1 MTDTYLDSP
10 PLTDEQRSVVE
21 QPWDARVLVTA
32 GAGAGK
38 THTLVR
44 RLDALCG
51 HDDPEEALDASEI
64 LVLTFS
70 RAAARELRERIAR
83 HGDRATRVR
92 AQTFDA
98 WAYGVLRQAR
108 PDDEW
113 SAVGFEERILAAA
126 QAVEKGA
133 LEAGDAVPPAH
144 VVIDEVQD
152 LLGGRRELVETLID
166 RYQDSCGFTVVGD
179 AAQSVYGFQIDDM
192 AERADETGRFFDWL
206 RGSYPDDLV
215 ELHLTANFRAVT
227 PEARTALHLGPR
239 LQEVTDPEEAGR
251 LYDELRDLLLEPANA
266 LADLTDPLT
275 LDGLRRSPDTC
286 AILTRD
292 NRQAL
297 AVSELL
303 HAHGVP
309 HRLRRPL
316 EERPV
321 PFWVA
326 ELLRRTGAS
335 SLTEDRFRS
344 LLAEIPLP
352 YEPNPAALWTVLRRV
367 ARGAGRHVLDLERL
381 RRVVSD
387 GRFPDEAADPETERL
402 VVSTVHRA
410 KGLEFDRVIVLT
422 PPSVGE
428 LRKQYKDD
436 LDLPA
441 EARALYVAMTRA
453 RQDLH
458 HVAVP
463 ELPLVRRAGARR
475 AVGRRYVAGWRSY
488 DRFGIVAEAGDVAR
502 DLPACP
508 GPDAAAAQAYL
519 LERVA
524 PGDAVVLRRRHDVP
538 MGEYQSPPY
547 ALLHEDREIGEVS
560 ERFREDLFQ
569 VQKVNRTW
577 DPWWPDEIHGIRVD
591 ALETVAGSTAAGA
604 NAGLGDRGMWIA
616 PRLTGIGR
624 FRRAGGGE
632 ELDENEERN
641 A

>member
-10 PLTDEQRSVVE
+10 PLTDEQRAVVE

-51 HDDPEEALDASEI
+51 HEDPEEALEASEI

-83 HGDRATRVR
+83 HGERARRVR

-98 WAYGVLRQAR
+98 WAYGVLRQAH
-108 PDDEW
+108 PDGAWGD
-113 SAVGFEERILAAA
+113 VGFDERIVAAA
-126 QAVEKGA
+126 QAIEKGA

-144 VVIDEVQD
+144 VVVDEVQD
-152 LLGGRRELVETLID
+152 LVGARRDLVETLLD

-179 AAQSVYGFQIDDM
+179 AAQSVYGFQIADPV
-192 AERADETGRFFDWL
+192 ERADETGRFFDWL
-206 RGSYPDDLV
+206 RGSYPDELV
-215 ELHLTANFRAVT
+215 ELRLTRNFRAAT
-227 PEARTALHLGPR
+227 PEARTALHLGRR
-239 LQEVTDPEEAGR
+239 LQELTDPDEAAEV
-251 LYDELRDLLLEPANA
+251 YEELRELLLEPANT

-275 LDGLRRSPDTC
+275 LRTLRGAIDTC

-303 HAHGVP
+303 HGHGVP

-316 EERPV
+316 EDRPV
-321 PFWVA
+321 PHWVA
-326 ELLRRTGAS
+326 ELLRGTGAN
-335 SLTEDRFRS
+335 SLTEDRFRA

-352 YEPNPAALWTVLRRV
+352 HEPNPGALWSVLRRA
-367 ARGAGRHVLDLERL
+367 ARGSGRNVLDLERL
-381 RRVVSD
+381 RRAVAD

-402 VVSTVHRA
+402 VVSTVHRS
-410 KGLEFDRVIVLT
+410 KGLEFDRVIVLA

-428 LRKQYKDD
+428 LRKQRRDEV
-436 LDLPA
+436 DLPA

-463 ELPLVRRAGARR
+463 ELPILRRAGAGRS
-475 AVGRRYVAGWRSY
+475 GRRYVGGWRTF
-488 DRFGIVAEAGDVAR
+488 DRFGIVAEAGDVDR
-502 DLPACP
+502 ERP
-508 GPDAAAAQAYL
+508 GGHGDEAVTVQAHL

-524 PGDAVVLRRRHDVP
+524 PGDAVLLRKRHDVP
-538 MGEYQSPPY
+538 LGEDQSPPY
-547 ALLHEDREIGEVS
+547 ALVHDGREIGEVS
-560 ERFREDLFQ
+560 ERFREDLFL

-577 DPWWPDEIHGIRVD
+577 DPWWPDEIRGIRVD
-591 ALETVAGSTAAGA
+591 ALETVTGSVAAGA
-604 NAGLGDRGMWIA
+604 NAGLGDRGVWIA
-616 PRLTGIGR
+616 PRLTGLGR
-624 FRRAGGGE
+624 FRRADVDAGFE
-632 ELDENEERN
+632 ESDEERN

>member
-1 MTDTYLDSP
+1 MTDAYLDSP
-10 PLTDEQRSVVE
+10 PLTDEQRAVVE

-51 HDDPEEALDASEI
+51 HDDPDEALDAAEI

-70 RAAARELRERIAR
+70 RAAARELRERITR
-83 HGDRATRVR
+83 HGERARRVR

-98 WAYGVLRQAR
+98 WAYGVLLQAQ
-108 PDDEW
+108 PDGEW
-113 SAVGFEERILAAA
+113 GVVGFDERIGAAA
-126 QAVEKGA
+126 RAVEEGA
-133 LEAGDAVPPAH
+133 LESGDAVPPAH

-152 LLGGRRELVETLID
+152 LVGGRRELVETLLD

-179 AAQSVYGFQIDDM
+179 AAQSVYGFQIKNP

-206 RGSYPDDLV
+206 RGSYPDELV
-215 ELHLTANFRAVT
+215 ELRLTRNFRAVT
-227 PEARTALHLGPR
+227 PEARIALAQGPR
-239 LQEVTDPEEAGR
+239 LQQVTDADEAATA
-251 LYDELRDLLLEPANA
+251 YEELRELLLDPAND
-266 LADLTDPLT
+266 LGDLTDPFA
-275 LDGLRRSPDTC
+275 LDGLRTFPGTC

-297 AVSELL
+297 VVSDLL
-303 HAHGVP
+303 HEHGVE

-321 PFWVA
+321 PYWVA
-326 ELLRRTGAS
+326 ELLRRTEATG
-335 SLTEDRFRS
+335 LTEDRFRS

-352 YEPNPAALWTVLRRV
+352 YEPDATVLWMVLRKA
-367 ARGAGRHVLDLERL
+367 ARSAGRGVLDLERL
-381 RRVVSD
+381 RRSVAD
-387 GRFPDEAADPETERL
+387 GRFPDEAADPETARI

-422 PPSVGE
+422 PPTVAE

-453 RQDLH
+453 REDLYH
-458 HVAVP
+458 ARSP
-463 ELPLVRRAGARR
+463 ELPILKRAGGRKN
-475 AVGRRYVAGWRSY
+475 GRRYVGGWRSY
-488 DRFGIVAEAGDVAR
+488 DRYGLVAEAGDVCR
-502 DLPACP
+502 DNPP
-508 GPDAAAAQAYL
+508 GHETDAVATQAYL
-519 LERVA
+519 LAQVG
-524 PGDAVVLRRRHDVP
+524 PGQEVLLRKRHDLP

-547 ALLHEDREIGEVS
+547 ALVHDGREIGEAS
-560 ERFREDLFQ
+560 EEFREELFQ

-577 DPWWPDEIHGIRVD
+577 DPWWPDEIHGARVD
-591 ALETVAGSTAAGA
+591 TLETVTGSTAASA
-604 NAGLGDRGMWIA
+604 NAGLGDRGVWIV
-616 PRLTGIGR
+616 PRITGIGR
-624 FRRAGGGE
+624 FRRADNDE
-632 ELDENEERN
+632 EQR